1 MGIDTR
7 YWGPSGWQLFHWIS
21 FHAKNPKPT
30 LEIMKDVLPCK
41 FCRKST
47 TEFMRDMPL
56 QGDAGKWLYELH
68 NKVNDKLRTQCHDD
82 PNVVNPGQDPS
93 FEEVENKY
101 RNMKLRGV
109 LGRDFLFSVA
119 LNYPDEPTEDYL
131 ENQRKFL
138 KELSE
143 VYPTKN
149 SFGSPDLT
157 SRKSYMKWMYR
168 ELKRIAAKTKTL
180 FPSYRSLLM
189 RTMYYKSGCDKKTY
203 KGKTCRRTS
212 SGGATKVRDHKRTFR
227 VTRKSLL

>member
-7 YWGPSGWQLFHWIS
+7 YWGPSAWQLFHWIS
-21 FHAKNPKPT
+21 FHAKNPKPM

-47 TEFMRDMPL
+47 TEFVTAVPL

-68 NKVNDKLRTQCHDD
+68 NKVNNKLRTQCHDD
-82 PNVVNPGQDPS
+82 PNVVDPGPDPS
-93 FEEVENKY
+93 FEDVEKKY

-119 LNYPDEPTEDYL
+119 LNYPDEPSETYIDT
-131 ENQRKFL
+131 QRKFL

-149 SFGSPDLT
+149 SFVSPDLS
-157 SRKSYMKWMYR
+157 SRGAYMKWMYG
-168 ELKRIAAKTKTL
+168 EIKRIASRHRASI
-180 FPSYRSLLM
+180 PSYRGLVM

-203 KGKTCRRTS
+203 KGKTCRRTA
-212 SGGATKVRDHKRTFR
+212 SGGSTKVRDHNRTFR